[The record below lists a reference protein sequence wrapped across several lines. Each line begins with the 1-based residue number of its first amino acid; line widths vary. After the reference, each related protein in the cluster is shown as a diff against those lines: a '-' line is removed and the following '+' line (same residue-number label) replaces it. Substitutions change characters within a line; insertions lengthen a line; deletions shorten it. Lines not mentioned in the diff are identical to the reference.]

1 MTVAWYGVTCTGSQA
16 GCAIERVVQEG
27 SEQYPLSVKC
37 LTERRYVDDL
47 APGAQTKEERQEQED
62 QSLEL
67 LGTIGLIVKY
77 IVRSGED
84 PCEKASADGKA

>member
-27 SEQYPLSVKC
+27 SEQYPLAVKC

-47 APGAQTKEERQEQED
+47 APGAQTKEERQEQEN

-67 LGTIGLIVKY
+67 LGTIGLIVK
-77 IVRSGED
+77 
-84 PCEKASADGKA
+84 

>member
-1 MTVAWYGVTCTGSQA
+1 MRHRTRSTGGFRTVD
-16 GCAIERVVQEG
+16 
-27 SEQYPLSVKC
+27 PLAVKC

-67 LGTIGLIVKY
+67 LGTIGLIVKW
-77 IVRSGED
+77 RGSL
-84 PCEKASADGKA
+84 